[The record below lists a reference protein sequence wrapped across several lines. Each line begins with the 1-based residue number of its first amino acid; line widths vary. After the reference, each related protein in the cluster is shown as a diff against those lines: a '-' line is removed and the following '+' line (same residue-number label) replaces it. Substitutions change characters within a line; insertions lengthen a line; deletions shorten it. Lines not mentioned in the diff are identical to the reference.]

1 VAFLWRGKWQGG
13 GRGGERRRKEA
24 KIALVVT
31 EAAAAAGSAVRMEGN
46 VAVLRMGLCR
56 ELKAVTDGD
65 GDSTRNQS
73 RRSDI
78 FLSYVFQF

>member
-1 VAFLWRGKWQGG
+1 
-13 GRGGERRRKEA
+13 
-24 KIALVVT
+24 VVT

-65 GDSTRNQS
+65 GDG
-73 RRSDI
+73 
-78 FLSYVFQF
+78 LG

>member
-1 VAFLWRGKWQGG
+1 M
-13 GRGGERRRKEA
+13 
-24 KIALVVT
+24 VT

-65 GDSTRNQS
+65 GDGGGRGKAGGEERSAGAQRKTGLQQS
-73 RRSDI
+73 H
-78 FLSYVFQF
+78 FQLEVEVGEDGYTPN